1 MHITL
6 IELVE
11 MLIIL
16 MLTTALRVV
25 REQREAQDL
34 MWRMLPPEHR
44 PAEHGA
50 QAARREPIRA
60 VVPVRKPHI
69 RPLWTPQEC
78 RLELLTEATM
88 QALDDNGSI
97 YQPER
102 AAANYPPRRAMNRFA
117 ADRAKAERNA
127 HASILL
133 RTLTR
138 DASMLPAGAAA
149 PYREAPALDRADGD
163 TLSYGHAGRAGHV
176 REVA

>member
-6 IELVE
+6 IELIE
-11 MLIIL
+11 MLISL
-16 MLTTALRVV
+16 MLTAALRVV
-25 REQREAQDL
+25 REQREVQDL

-44 PAEHGA
+44 PAERGA

-60 VVPVRKPHI
+60 VVAARKPHI
-69 RPLWTPQEC
+69 RPLWTPQDC

-88 QALDDNGSI
+88 HAFDDNGSI
-97 YQPER
+97 CQPEGD
-102 AAANYPPRRAMNRFA
+102 AANYSPRRAVNRFA
-117 ADRAKAERNA
+117 AVRAKAERNA

-138 DASMLPAGAAA
+138 NASMLPAGAAA
-149 PYREAPALDRADGD
+149 PYREAPALDLADGH
-163 TLSYGHAGRAGHV
+163 TLSYRHAGRADHV